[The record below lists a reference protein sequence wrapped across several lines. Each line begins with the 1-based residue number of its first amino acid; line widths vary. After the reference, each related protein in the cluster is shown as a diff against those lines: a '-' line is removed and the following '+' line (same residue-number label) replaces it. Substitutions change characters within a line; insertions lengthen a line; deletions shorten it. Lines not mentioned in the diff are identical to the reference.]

1 MRLLFQTYT
10 HLFGGL
16 LLTKNSKIIKIKTTL
31 FIQSG
36 FFLYKH
42 YTYICRMEKEHQI
55 FGIRAIIE
63 AIQAGKEVDKVFIQ
77 KEISGEL
84 MKDLMKVMKRA
95 NINFS
100 YVPVEKLNRLTP
112 NNHQGAVAT
121 ISPIGF
127 IDLEHLVESTI
138 ASGSKPLFLI
148 LDQISDARNFGAI
161 IRTAECTGVNGIIVQ
176 KAGSAPVNGDTVK
189 TSAGAVFNVP
199 ICKVEHI
206 KDAIFY
212 LQGSGIKTVAA
223 TEKTDQNIY
232 DIALNEP
239 VAIIMG
245 SEDRG
250 INPSV
255 LKIVDE
261 KAKLPM
267 FGTIGSLNV
276 SVACGAFL
284 YETVRQRS

>member
-1 MRLLFQTYT
+1 
-10 HLFGGL
+10 
-16 LLTKNSKIIKIKTTL
+16 
-31 FIQSG
+31 
-36 FFLYKH
+36 
-42 YTYICRMEKEHQI
+42 MEKENQI

-63 AIQAGKEVDKVFIQ
+63 AINAKKEIDKVFIQ
-77 KEISGEL
+77 KEAQGDL
-84 MKDLMKVMKRA
+84 MQDLMKTMKRN

-121 ISPIGF
+121 IAPISF
-127 IDLEHLVESTI
+127 VSLETLVESVIET
-138 ASGSKPLFLI
+138 GKKPLFLI
-148 LDQISDARNFGAI
+148 LDQLSDARNFGAI
-161 IRTAECTGVNGIIVQ
+161 IRTAECTGVDGIIIQ
-176 KAGSAPVNGDTVK
+176 KQGSAPVNGDTVK

-199 ICKVEHI
+199 ICKVDHI

-223 TEKTDQNIY
+223 TEKTESHIY
-232 DIALNEP
+232 DINLNEG

-250 INPSV
+250 VNPSV

-267 FGTIGSLNV
+267 FGTIESLNV

-284 YETVRQRS
+284 YEALRQRLN

>member
-1 MRLLFQTYT
+1 
-10 HLFGGL
+10 
-16 LLTKNSKIIKIKTTL
+16 
-31 FIQSG
+31 
-36 FFLYKH
+36 
-42 YTYICRMEKEHQI
+42 MEKEHQI

-63 AIQAGKEVDKVFIQ
+63 AIQAGKEVDKVFLQ
-77 KEISGEL
+77 KDAQGEL
-84 MKDLMKVMKRA
+84 MKDLMKVMKR
-95 NINFS
+95 NNVNFS

-121 ISPIGF
+121 IAPISF
-127 IDLEHLVESTI
+127 QNMETLVEQVLE
-138 ASGSKPLFLI
+138 SGKTPLFLI

-206 KDAIFY
+206 KDAIFF

-232 DIALNEP
+232 DLSLNEP
-239 VAIIMG
+239 LAIIMG

-284 YETVRQRS
+284 YETVRQRQ

>member
-1 MRLLFQTYT
+1 
-10 HLFGGL
+10 
-16 LLTKNSKIIKIKTTL
+16 
-31 FIQSG
+31 
-36 FFLYKH
+36 
-42 YTYICRMEKEHQI
+42 MEKDNQI

-63 AIQAGKEVDKVFIQ
+63 AINAKKEIDKVFVQ
-77 KEISGEL
+77 KEAQGDL
-84 MKDLMKVMKRA
+84 MQDLMKTLKRN

-100 YVPVEKLNRLTP
+100 YVPVEKINRLTP

-121 ISPIGF
+121 IAPISF
-127 IDLEHLVESTI
+127 VALETLVESVIETGKI
-138 ASGSKPLFLI
+138 PLFLI
-148 LDQISDARNFGAI
+148 LDQLSDARNFGAI
-161 IRTAECTGVNGIIVQ
+161 IRTAECTGVDGIIIQ
-176 KAGSAPVNGDTVK
+176 KQGSAPVNGDTVK

-199 ICKVEHI
+199 ICKVDHI

-223 TEKTDQNIY
+223 TEKTESHIY
-232 DIALNEP
+232 DINFNEG

-250 INPSV
+250 VNPSV

-267 FGTIGSLNV
+267 FGTIESLNV

-284 YETVRQRS
+284 YEALRQRLN

>member
-1 MRLLFQTYT
+1 
-10 HLFGGL
+10 
-16 LLTKNSKIIKIKTTL
+16 
-31 FIQSG
+31 
-36 FFLYKH
+36 
-42 YTYICRMEKEHQI
+42 MEKEHQI

-63 AIQAGKEVDKVFIQ
+63 AIQAGKEIDKVFIQ
-77 KEISGEL
+77 KDALGDL

-95 NINFS
+95 NVNFS

-121 ISPIGF
+121 IAPISF
-127 IDLEHLVESTI
+127 HNLEELVETVTE
-138 ASGSKPLFLI
+138 SGKTPLFLI

-176 KAGSAPVNGDTVK
+176 KQGSAPVNGDTVK

-206 KDAIFY
+206 KDAIFH

-223 TEKTDQNIY
+223 TEKTETTIY

-250 INPSV
+250 VNPSV

-267 FGTIGSLNV
+267 FGTISSLNV

-284 YETVRQRS
+284 YEAVRQRS

>member
-1 MRLLFQTYT
+1 
-10 HLFGGL
+10 
-16 LLTKNSKIIKIKTTL
+16 
-31 FIQSG
+31 
-36 FFLYKH
+36 
-42 YTYICRMEKEHQI
+42 MEKEHQI

-63 AIQAGKEVDKVFIQ
+63 AIQAGKEVDKVFLQ
-77 KEISGEL
+77 KDAQGEL
-84 MKDLMKVMKRA
+84 MKDLMKVMKR
-95 NINFS
+95 NNVNFS

-121 ISPIGF
+121 IAPIAF
-127 IDLEHLVESTI
+127 QKLEDLVEKVLE
-138 ASGSKPLFLI
+138 SGKTPLFLI

-161 IRTAECTGVNGIIVQ
+161 IRTAECTGVSGIIVQ

-206 KDAIFY
+206 KDAIFF

-232 DIALNEP
+232 DLTLNEP
-239 VAIIMG
+239 LAIIMG

-284 YETVRQRS
+284 YETVRQRQ

>member
-1 MRLLFQTYT
+1 
-10 HLFGGL
+10 
-16 LLTKNSKIIKIKTTL
+16 
-31 FIQSG
+31 
-36 FFLYKH
+36 
-42 YTYICRMEKEHQI
+42 MEKDNQI
-55 FGIRAIIE
+55 FGIRVIIE
-63 AIQAGKEVDKVFIQ
+63 AITAKKEVDKVFIQ
-77 KEISGEL
+77 KEASGEL
-84 MKDLMKVMKRA
+84 MKDLMKVMKRN

-100 YVPVEKLNRLTP
+100 YVPLEKLNRLTP

-127 IDLEHLVESTI
+127 IALEDLVTATLESQKI
-138 ASGSKPLFLI
+138 PLFLI

-161 IRTAECTGVNGIIVQ
+161 IRTAACTGVNGIIVQ
-176 KAGSAPVNGDTVK
+176 KSGSAPVNGDTVK
-189 TSAGAVFNVP
+189 TSAGAVFTVP
-199 ICKVEHI
+199 ICKIEHI

-212 LQGSGIKTVAA
+212 LQGSGIKIVAA
-223 TEKTDQNIY
+223 TEKTDQNVY
-232 DIALNEP
+232 DIVLNEP

-267 FGTIGSLNV
+267 LGTIGSLNV
-276 SVACGAFL
+276 AVACGAFL
-284 YETVRQRS
+284 YETIRQRRQ

>member
-1 MRLLFQTYT
+1 
-10 HLFGGL
+10 
-16 LLTKNSKIIKIKTTL
+16 
-31 FIQSG
+31 
-36 FFLYKH
+36 
-42 YTYICRMEKEHQI
+42 MEKEHLI

-63 AIQAGKEVDKVFIQ
+63 AINAGKEVDKVFIQ
-77 KEISGEL
+77 KDAQGDL
-84 MKDLMKVMKRA
+84 MQDLMKAMKK
-95 NINFS
+95 NSINFS
-100 YVPVEKLNRLTP
+100 YVPVEKLNRLTS

-121 ISPIGF
+121 IAPISF
-127 IDLEHLVESTI
+127 VSLEAMVEKVI
-138 ASGSKPLFLI
+138 ESGKKPLFLI
-148 LDQISDARNFGAI
+148 LDQLSDARNFGAI
-161 IRTAECTGVNGIIVQ
+161 IRTAECTGVDGIIVQ
-176 KAGSAPVNGDTVK
+176 KQGSAPVNGDTVK

-199 ICKVEHI
+199 ICKVDHI

-223 TEKTDQNIY
+223 TEKTEQNIY
-232 DIALNEP
+232 DIDFSEP

-250 INPSV
+250 VNPSV

-284 YETVRQRS
+284 YETIRQRS

>member
-1 MRLLFQTYT
+1 
-10 HLFGGL
+10 
-16 LLTKNSKIIKIKTTL
+16 
-31 FIQSG
+31 
-36 FFLYKH
+36 
-42 YTYICRMEKEHQI
+42 MEKEHLI

-63 AIQAGKEVDKVFIQ
+63 AINAGKEVDKVFIQ
-77 KEISGEL
+77 KDAQGDL
-84 MKDLMKVMKRA
+84 MQDLMKTMKK
-95 NINFS
+95 NSINFS
-100 YVPVEKLNRLTP
+100 YVPVEKLNRLTS

-121 ISPIGF
+121 IAPISF
-127 IDLEHLVESTI
+127 VSLESLVEGVI
-138 ASGSKPLFLI
+138 ESGKKPLFLI
-148 LDQISDARNFGAI
+148 LDQLSDARNFGAI
-161 IRTAECTGVNGIIVQ
+161 IRTAECTGVDGIIVQ
-176 KAGSAPVNGDTVK
+176 KQGSAPVNGDTVK

-199 ICKVEHI
+199 ICKVDHI

-223 TEKTDQNIY
+223 TEKTEQNIY
-232 DIALNEP
+232 DIDFNEP

-250 INPSV
+250 VNPSV

-284 YETVRQRS
+284 YETIRQRS

>member
-1 MRLLFQTYT
+1 
-10 HLFGGL
+10 
-16 LLTKNSKIIKIKTTL
+16 
-31 FIQSG
+31 
-36 FFLYKH
+36 
-42 YTYICRMEKEHQI
+42 MEKDNQI

-63 AIQAGKEVDKVFIQ
+63 AINAKKEIDKVFVQ
-77 KEISGEL
+77 KEAQGDL
-84 MKDLMKVMKRA
+84 MQDLMKTMKRN

-121 ISPIGF
+121 IAPISF
-127 IDLEHLVESTI
+127 VSLETLVETVI
-138 ASGSKPLFLI
+138 ETGKKPLFLI
-148 LDQISDARNFGAI
+148 LDQLSDARNFGAI
-161 IRTAECTGVNGIIVQ
+161 IRTAECTGVDGIIIQ
-176 KAGSAPVNGDTVK
+176 KQGSAPVNGDTVK

-199 ICKVEHI
+199 ICKVDHI

-223 TEKTDQNIY
+223 TEKTEHHIY
-232 DIALNEP
+232 DINLNEG
-239 VAIIMG
+239 VAIILG

-250 INPSV
+250 VNPSV

-267 FGTIGSLNV
+267 FGSIESLNV

-284 YETVRQRS
+284 YEALRQRLN

>member
-1 MRLLFQTYT
+1 
-10 HLFGGL
+10 
-16 LLTKNSKIIKIKTTL
+16 
-31 FIQSG
+31 
-36 FFLYKH
+36 
-42 YTYICRMEKEHQI
+42 MEKENQI
-55 FGIRAIIE
+55 FGIRAILE
-63 AIQAGKEVDKVFIQ
+63 AINAGKEIDKVFIQ
-77 KEISGEL
+77 SDAQSELMQEL
-84 MKDLMKVMKRA
+84 MKAMKKHT
-95 NINFS
+95 INFS

-121 ISPIGF
+121 IAPISF
-127 IDLEHLVESTI
+127 VKLETLVDSVLSRDFG
-138 ASGSKPLFLI
+138 SGKMPLFLI
-148 LDQISDARNFGAI
+148 LDQLSDARNFGAI
-161 IRTAECTGVNGIIVQ
+161 IRTAECTGVDGIIVQ
-176 KAGSAPVNGDTVK
+176 KTGSAPVNGDTVK

-199 ICKVEHI
+199 ICKVDHI

-223 TEKTDQNIY
+223 TEKTEDSIY
-232 DIALNEP
+232 DISLNEP

-255 LKIVDE
+255 LKIVDA
-261 KAKLPM
+261 KGKLPM

-284 YETVRQRS
+284 YETVRQRK

>member
-1 MRLLFQTYT
+1 
-10 HLFGGL
+10 
-16 LLTKNSKIIKIKTTL
+16 
-31 FIQSG
+31 
-36 FFLYKH
+36 
-42 YTYICRMEKEHQI
+42 MEKEHLI

-63 AIQAGKEVDKVFIQ
+63 AIHAGKEVDKVFIQ
-77 KEISGEL
+77 KDAQGDL
-84 MKDLMKVMKRA
+84 MQDLMKTMKK
-95 NINFS
+95 NSINFS
-100 YVPVEKLNRLTP
+100 YVPVEKLNRLTS

-121 ISPIGF
+121 IAPISF
-127 IDLEHLVESTI
+127 VSLEAMVEKVI
-138 ASGSKPLFLI
+138 ESGKKPLFLI
-148 LDQISDARNFGAI
+148 LDQLSDARNFGAI
-161 IRTAECTGVNGIIVQ
+161 IRTAECTGVDGIIVQ
-176 KAGSAPVNGDTVK
+176 KQGSAPVNGDTVK

-199 ICKVEHI
+199 ICKVDHI

-223 TEKTDQNIY
+223 TEKTEQNIY
-232 DIALNEP
+232 DIDFNEP

-250 INPSV
+250 VNPSV

-284 YETVRQRS
+284 YETIRQRS

>member
-1 MRLLFQTYT
+1 MV
-10 HLFGGL
+10 
-16 LLTKNSKIIKIKTTL
+16 
-31 FIQSG
+31 
-36 FFLYKH
+36 FLYLCH
-42 YTYICRMEKEHQI
+42 MEKENQI

-63 AIQAGKEVDKVFIQ
+63 AINANKEIDKVFIQ
-77 KEISGEL
+77 KDAEGDL
-84 MKDLMKVMKRA
+84 MKDLMKAMKR
-95 NINFS
+95 NNVNFS

-121 ISPIGF
+121 IAPISF
-127 IDLEHLVESTI
+127 VSLETLVEGALI
-138 ASGSKPLFLI
+138 GDKKPLFLI
-148 LDQISDARNFGAI
+148 LDQLSDARNFGAI
-161 IRTAECTGVNGIIVQ
+161 IRTAECTGVSGIIIQ
-176 KAGSAPVNGDTVK
+176 KQGSAPVNGDTVK

-199 ICKVEHI
+199 ICKVDHI

-212 LQGSGIKTVAA
+212 LQGSGVKTVAA
-223 TEKTDQNIY
+223 TEKTESHIY
-232 DIALNEP
+232 DINLNEP

-250 INPSV
+250 VNPSV

-267 FGTIGSLNV
+267 FGTIESLNV

-284 YETVRQRS
+284 YETVRQRM